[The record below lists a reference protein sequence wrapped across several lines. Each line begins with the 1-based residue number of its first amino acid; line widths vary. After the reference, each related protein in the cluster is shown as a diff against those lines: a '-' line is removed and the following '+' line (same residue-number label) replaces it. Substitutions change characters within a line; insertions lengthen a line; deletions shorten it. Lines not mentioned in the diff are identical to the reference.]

1 MNIKS
6 TYPLL
11 YLKNCIQMKKILI
24 LLLLVAQ
31 GFFACTRAQM
41 QGKYVEVDTLTMR
54 VDTADYCFTVYTPK
68 AGAQFTFVRT
78 RPDTLD
84 TRTGLSVVAAFTSKK
99 PEHIVGTNVCQGDI
113 RSDSTESE
121 TGYCLIVNG
130 RVEIR
135 PLDNGREQSLSR
147 AVNAK
152 GDYFQ
157 QMLLVYDSKPVPTT
171 VFRNRTTARRA
182 LVQTKSETFLVATDD
197 RIHIDTFTDCL
208 IRMGA
213 IRAIYL
219 DMGSW
224 SEGWYRT
231 EEGSVQKIGTNYRS
245 SHLQTNWLTVQA
257 K

>member
-1 MNIKS
+1 
-6 TYPLL
+6 
-11 YLKNCIQMKKILI
+11 MKKILI
-24 LLLLVAQ
+24 FLLVLVQ
-31 GFFACTRAQM
+31 GFFSCARAQL
-41 QGKYVEVDTLTMR
+41 QGKFVDVDTLTMR
-54 VDTADYCFTVYTPK
+54 VDTADYRFTIYTPK
-68 AGAQFTFVRT
+68 KGARFAFVRT

-84 TRTGLSVVAAFTSKK
+84 TQTGMSVVAAFTSKK
-99 PEHIVGTNVCQGDI
+99 PEHIVGANVCQGVL
-113 RSDSTESE
+113 RNDSTESE

-135 PLDNGREQSLSR
+135 PLDCKREQSISR
-147 AVNAK
+147 AVSAK

-157 QMLLVYDSKPVPTT
+157 QMLLVYDSKPVPTE

-182 LVQTKSETFLVATDD
+182 LVQTENATFLVATDD

-231 EEGSVQKIGTNYRS
+231 EQETVQKIGTNYRS